1 MGSEQQPDAQLPDVE
16 LARRARAGE
25 TDALEVLL
33 RRYQDPTYGF
43 CLRWLGE
50 QRHAGEAARDALVS
64 FAEQLKRSN
73 VPARVL
79 VYQCAVAACEERSSA
94 RTIEKAGL
102 DEGDEARLRAALSE
116 LDVSELSVLLLRDLV
131 GLDLDQIAEVLAL
144 SRGSARS
151 RLQRARLKLG
161 RLLETR
167 IDV

>member
-1 MGSEQQPDAQLPDVE
+1 MSDLPDAQLSDAE

-33 RRYQDPTYGF
+33 RRFQDPVYGL
-43 CLRWLGE
+43 CLRWLGDP
-50 QRHAGEAARDALVS
+50 RHAGEASKDTLVA
-64 FAEQLKRSN
+64 FAEQLRRSTLPPPVQVYQSAIAECQKRSD
-73 VPARVL
+73 ARKL
-79 VYQCAVAACEERSSA
+79 
-94 RTIEKAGL
+94 EKAGM

-116 LDVSELSVLLLRDLV
+116 LDANELSVLLLRDLV
-131 GLDLDQIAEVLAL
+131 GLDLDDIAEVLIL